1 MIFAAAS
8 PVFEAMFYGKF
19 DITNSILITDI
30 TYNSFQLFVEYLYTG
45 NLKLNESEEIESLLE
60 LACCGQ
66 KYIINDL
73 RMKCVSRLRE
83 VLNRE
88 NVFTVFSKAF
98 EYHLEDFLMACL
110 YFFVDAMESSVS
122 LCNVI
127 INRNSN
133 ELSSPGC
140 FEFLAKNLLDYLGD
154 RQEVLTLIKAWS
166 LHQTKKT
173 SLDEEVVTKLNLD
186 SLLTDKLIQ
195 MKAAFFDASSKVP
208 KSFHRIYY
216 KPVRP
221 FIIERGQNYY
231 DVNISFKKF
240 VIVNHFTLNSR
251 LIPEQYDFCDVN
263 NQSYVE
269 KIEVNIFEKSSN
281 QIVFSSDNVIDNVS
295 FNASFK
301 VKISDRMILFPHH
314 TYVVRFKWNDDQA
327 GFEYPRAIFSLVEK
341 SDRCNKNQQSGVVQF
356 HENNI
361 NFPFGSIVQGVFYE
375 IVD

>member
-1 MIFAAAS
+1 MILAAAS

-30 TYNSFQLFVEYLYTG
+30 TFNSFQLFVEYLYTG
-45 NLKLNESEEIESLLE
+45 NIKLNESEEIESLLE
-60 LACCGQ
+60 LAFCGQ
-66 KYIINDL
+66 KYLINDL
-73 RMKCVSRLRE
+73 SMKCVSRLRQI
-83 VLNRE
+83 LSRD
-88 NVFTVFSKAF
+88 NVFRVFSKAF
-98 EYHLEDFLMACL
+98 EYHLEDVLMACL
-110 YFFVDAMESSVS
+110 YFFVDAIESSVS

-127 INRNSN
+127 INRNLN
-133 ELSSPGC
+133 ELTLPGC

-166 LHQTKKT
+166 LHHSTKA
-173 SLDEEVVTKLNLD
+173 SLDEKELVTTLNLD
-186 SLLTDKLIQ
+186 SLLTEKLIK
-195 MKAAFFDASSKVP
+195 MKAAYFDASSKVS

-221 FIIERGQNYY
+221 FIIEKSQNYC

-240 VIVNHFTLNSR
+240 VIVKYFMLNSR

-263 NQSYVE
+263 NQSYDE

-281 QIVFSSDNVIDNVS
+281 QVVFSNIYGIDNVS

-301 VKISDRMILFPHH
+301 VKISEKMILFPYHN
-314 TYVVRFKWNDDQA
+314 YVVRFQWSDEA
-327 GFEYPRAIFSLVEK
+327 IGFEYPRVIFSLVEK
-341 SDRCNKNQQSGVVQF
+341 IERCNKDQQSVVQF
-356 HENNI
+356 HEYNI
-361 NFPFGSIVQGVFYE
+361 NFPFGSIVQGVFYD

>member
-1 MIFAAAS
+1 
-8 PVFEAMFYGKF
+8 MFYGKF

-30 TYNSFQLFVEYLYTG
+30 TFNSFQLFVEYLYTG
-45 NLKLNESEEIESLLE
+45 NLKLNDSDEIESLLE

-66 KYIINDL
+66 KYIISDL
-73 RMKCVSRLRE
+73 RMKCASRLRE
-83 VLNRE
+83 MLNRE

-127 INRNSN
+127 INRNSS

-154 RQEVLTLIKAWS
+154 RQEVLMLIKAWS
-166 LHQTKKT
+166 LHQTIKA
-173 SLDEEVVTKLNLD
+173 SHEEVSQLNLD

-195 MKAAFFDASSKVP
+195 MKAAFFDASSKVS

-221 FIIERGQNYY
+221 FIIEKSQNYY

-240 VIVNHFTLNSR
+240 VIVNHFMLNSR
-251 LIPEQYDFCDVN
+251 LIPEQYDFCDFN
-263 NQSYVE
+263 NQSYAE

-281 QIVFSSDNVIDNVS
+281 QIVFSSNNVIENVS

-301 VKISDRMILFPHH
+301 VKISDKMILFPYHN
-314 TYVVRFKWNDDQA
+314 YVVRFKWNGDEA
-327 GFEYPRAIFSLVEK
+327 IGFEYPRAIFSLVEK

-356 HENNI
+356 HEYNF
-361 NFPFGSIVQGVFYE
+361 NFPFGSIVQGVFYD